1 MATTAYRV
9 AVVVLPAV
17 LIAGS
22 GAWLLSSG
30 LSRSDAEPAAHL
42 TLAVAADESVAMPRT
57 QPEAAATP
65 AAAEPMGRLRILRQS
80 FSRGGLGAKA
90 LVTFT
95 LRNDNAFA
103 VKDPEILC
111 EFRSK
116 DGSYATE
123 RRRTI
128 NDTVDMKSR
137 KTYPYILVGFINV
150 KASRAKCSVLTA
162 TRA

>member
-1 MATTAYRV
+1 
-9 AVVVLPAV
+9 
-17 LIAGS
+17 
-22 GAWLLSSG
+22 
-30 LSRSDAEPAAHL
+30 
-42 TLAVAADESVAMPRT
+42 MPQA
-57 QPEAAATP
+57 QPEAAAAP

-128 NDTVDMKSR
+128 NDTVEMKSR
-137 KTYPYILVGFINV
+137 KTYPYLLVGFINV
-150 KASRAKCSVLTA
+150 KASRAKCSVLA
-162 TRA
+162 ASRA